1 MTDKDL
7 RTKFLALLKRNDL
20 TREQVQ
26 NATFDILQY
35 KRKNDNWRDA
45 LIIN

>member
-1 MTDKDL
+1 MIDKDL

-20 TREQVQ
+20 TREQIQ
-26 NATFDILQY
+26 NATTELRQY
-35 KRKNDNWRDA
+35 KRKNDNWKDA